1 MTKDRA
7 PISIDGAL
15 ARIAGLLPG
24 GWAEMARITDYNERT
39 VRSWGDVDRDEQ
51 INLPA
56 AIKLD
61 LAYLAAG
68 GQEKPLYE
76 TYGYQLGLSMRE
88 RFADQFDILRLAAD
102 VVREVGEAQT
112 ALLEASLPDATQVD
126 RREAQREIL
135 EAMEVMKRAMLELER
150 REPPRATAP
159 P

>member
-24 GWAEMARITDYNERT
+24 GWAEMARITDYNERS
-39 VRSWGDVDRDEQ
+39 VRSWGDVDREEQ

-112 ALLEASLPDATQVD
+112 ALLEACLPDASQAD
-126 RREAQREIL
+126 RRVAQREIL
-135 EAMEVMKRAMLELER
+135 EALDVLKKALINLDRS
-150 REPPRATAP
+150 EPPRATSP